1 MTPFQELAALNY
13 ARVTANNLQSSLH
26 RQNQEIGLL
35 RHVIEKSNAAAQAQ
49 AEQLDDEES
58 DRVQARAL
66 LCNLES
72 LLGGIQSEACSP
84 LSRWRIVA
92 LARTI
97 LAYAKAL
104 GNFHA
109 LEDLRYMNALES
121 AVESMAPVVEKEMGI
136 HPELIDECSLIDTA
150 LEAVYGV
157 WCKGQI
163 FLMDP
168 QALDKR
174 HEELWEFNH
183 PLVRHAFIKDFD
195 PHNIDYNQVADALLM
210 IGELRSTMD
219 AELDEIRQKFSS
231 LTLNEDGT
239 EIASEVYMNSTFM
252 NLRFQAIANQGLP
265 GIKIPRGSIVLKG
278 QWQYL
283 ASRDLREMVF
293 KSGEMYD
300 FTVTN
305 ITDVTAELRAFDALF
320 RQDNSALE
328 EVNSLIAEGNYRSA
342 KEKLAGCSGRFAN
355 YRVSDFDEAIKL
367 SSQLVQDSEAL
378 LEKARALAKRKKSFV
393 GTLLGSGE
401 QIREI
406 NAELGRLQSALATL
420 PACEIADDL
429 KLVLERTVTI
439 LTKDAGLKPP
449 NIA

>member
-1 MTPFQELAALNY
+1 
-13 ARVTANNLQSSLH
+13 
-26 RQNQEIGLL
+26 
-35 RHVIEKSNAAAQAQ
+35 
-49 AEQLDDEES
+49 
-58 DRVQARAL
+58 
-66 LCNLES
+66 
-72 LLGGIQSEACSP
+72 
-84 LSRWRIVA
+84 
-92 LARTI
+92 
-97 LAYAKAL
+97 
-104 GNFHA
+104 
-109 LEDLRYMNALES
+109 
-121 AVESMAPVVEKEMGI
+121 
-136 HPELIDECSLIDTA
+136 
-150 LEAVYGV
+150 
-157 WCKGQI
+157 
-163 FLMDP
+163 MDP